1 METEDGTFCYDKTG
15 RAGTAGPTGQGL
27 LMTAAAAAAT
37 AAGTAARRRQ
47 GHFGSHGEAQIAQ
60 VYADALHLLQQFL
73 VDAEREAVLFEPG
86 VLVSGF
92 VQSQDE
98 PGAGAAAGSKIH
110 TDGLAFLVRKIGFQL
125 FADIFRQ
132 SDHSFSLTM
141 PRPGL
146 PVSRRGRGA
155 VQGSARCRCG
165 NC

>member
-47 GHFGSHGEAQIAQ
+47 GHFGGNGEAQIAQ

-73 VDAEREAVLFEPG
+73 VDAERKAVLFEPG
-86 VLVSGF
+86 VLVPGF

-125 FADIFRQ
+125 LAGIFRQ
-132 SDHSFSLTM
+132 SDHS
-141 PRPGL
+141 
-146 PVSRRGRGA
+146 
-155 VQGSARCRCG
+155 C
-165 NC
+165 